1 MRAAGAA
8 ALALLALGSGAAEAA
23 CTAPAKRLD
32 YAVRWA
38 GDVIGAQSLQ
48 FAQDGDALV
57 VRVTSEVR
65 ARLLFMTLI
74 DLKHE
79 SEERWVQ
86 GRLRSFKGRTVDN
99 GDVTEVRIEA
109 EGDALKVVRN
119 GEATRV
125 AADAVVGSL
134 WCAETLAKPGAATF
148 IDTVKGRTGAVTLSP
163 AREETIAAGGS
174 DIRARR
180 VEITGVQEREVWH
193 DERGIGVRARFPAKL
208 GPKVSVELKA
218 IEAGG

>member
-1 MRAAGAA
+1 MRLAGAA
-8 ALALLALGSGAAEAA
+8 LTLLALGATSAEAA

-38 GDVIGAQSLQ
+38 GDVIGTQSLQ
-48 FAQDGDALV
+48 FTEDGDTLI

-74 DLKHE
+74 DLKPE

-99 GDVTEVRIEA
+99 GDVTDVRIETD
-109 EGDALKVVRN
+109 GDALKVVRN
-119 GEATRV
+119 GEAARV
-125 AADAVVGSL
+125 PADAVVGSL
-134 WCAETLAKPGAATF
+134 WCAETLAKPGTAAF
-148 IDTVKGRTGAVTLSP
+148 IDTVKGRTGAVTISP
-163 AREETIAAGGS
+163 AREETIAVKGT
-174 DIRARR
+174 DVRTRR

-208 GPKVSVELKA
+208 GPKVSVELKT
-218 IEAGG
+218 IEPGG